1 MKAFIVSLLIN
12 WQEVAQKVKI
22 LTEKLDQGELG
33 ALSEIRNVLLNLT
46 APTYLVSESLC
57 SIILLATAHLYFKF
71 MNDYHIDFISR

>member
-46 APTYLVSESLC
+46 APTYLV
-57 SIILLATAHLYFKF
+57 
-71 MNDYHIDFISR
+71 